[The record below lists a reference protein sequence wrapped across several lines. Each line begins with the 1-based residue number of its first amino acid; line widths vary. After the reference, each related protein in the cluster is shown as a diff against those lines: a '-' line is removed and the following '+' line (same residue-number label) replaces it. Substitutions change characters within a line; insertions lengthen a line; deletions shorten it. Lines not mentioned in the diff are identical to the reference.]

1 MRNTLIAFILCV
13 LVTACGQLIRSQ
25 VSIFHELPDGAKPT
39 YALLPFKEQES
50 SLEHKTYENLVRQQL
65 IAKGFREVTLSQ
77 ADVIVFLQ
85 YGIDQGRE
93 ETYSYPIIGQTGVS
107 SSYTTG
113 TIQSYGGGYAAYSGT
128 TYNTPT
134 YGVVGSGVG
143 SRKVYTRFLRVDLV
157 DRSALTSGTVRKVF
171 EGRIV
176 SSGSNDQLSFV
187 MPTMIRAFFEE
198 FPGKSGST
206 RTVTLIRDR

>member
-1 MRNTLIAFILCV
+1 MRNTLIAAILCA
-13 LVTACGQLIRSQ
+13 LVTACGQLVRSQ
-25 VSIFHELPDGAKPT
+25 VSVFHELPDGTKPT

-65 IAKGFREVTLSQ
+65 NADCFREVALSQ

-93 ETYSYPIIGQTGVS
+93 VAYSYPIIGQTGVS

-113 TIQSYGGGYAAYSGT
+113 SIRSYGGYATYSGT

-134 YGVVGSGVG
+134 YGVVGSEVG
-143 SRKVYTRFLRVDLV
+143 SQTVYTRFLRVDLV
-157 DRSALTSGTVRKVF
+157 DRSALASGTVKKVL

-176 SSGSNDQLSFV
+176 SRGSSGQLSFV
-187 MPTMIRAFFEE
+187 IPTMIRAFFEE
-198 FPGKSGST
+198 FPAKSGSI
-206 RTVTLIRDR
+206 RTVTLTRDQ